1 MAWEIDPTH
10 SLVEFSVAHLMIS
23 IVKGRFSDLKGTLH
37 LDPKQPEN
45 SWVRAEIPTATIQTG
60 VAQRDAHLR
69 SADFFSV
76 AKYPTITFV
85 STHVK
90 LVDQSHSIMTG
101 DLMLLGVTRSVPF
114 QVEYRGM
121 NRDPLTDAWRIGMFA
136 TAMIDRRDFGMTFDQ
151 YSGGVFLVGYKVHI
165 EVNTEAVLV

>member
-23 IVKGRFSDLKGTLH
+23 VVKGRFTDVSGSIH

-45 SWVRAEIPTATIQTG
+45 SWAKIEIQSASIQTG
-60 VAQRDAHLR
+60 VPQRDAHLR

-76 AKYPTITFV
+76 ARYPTITFV
-85 STHVK
+85 STNIEP
-90 LVDQSHSIMTG
+90 VDQNHSVMTG
-101 DLMLLGVTRSVPF
+101 NLSLLGVTRAVSF

-121 NRDPLTDAWRIGMFA
+121 NRDPLTSAWRVGMFA
-136 TAMIDRRDFGMTFDQ
+136 TATIDRRDFGMSFDQ
-151 YSGGVFLVGYKVHI
+151 QNGGVFLVGYRIHI
-165 EVNTEAVLV
+165 EVNAEAVLM